1 MTSHLDLLYLPIRR
15 PGRLRYSSM
24 FCLVAI
30 LTATGC
36 GSDAYQE
43 KYDAALKKQENRSK
57 EVRDAYQ
64 GVPELQVNPQLISA
78 KWPLTLR
85 KPTILTKRPGR
96 DYAKGMPHEL
106 ESDQPI
112 SAGRL
117 HPPFMAAAE
126 SQLPGFIRCWET
138 FAGEEDK
145 PRTPYYMYV
154 AVVPATQAVPT
165 TDGADPAKDE
175 DEDNE
180 DAPVV
185 AIGNSPAAEIH
196 AKLAAWAGDEL
207 GDWEEIKCS
216 PGEWDDDS
224 SLSLTWKR
232 LSVEKADQEFLVYES
247 KDKPAVA
254 TVLSGRF
261 DVCLYEGK
269 KFHVIIA
276 WRVPLQAGVEA
287 EFNLDAVQKACLG
300 TLKGAD

>member
-1 MTSHLDLLYLPIRR
+1 MTSHLNLLYLSIRR
-15 PGRLRYSSM
+15 HHRLRYSSM

-57 EVRDAYQ
+57 EVRDAYK
-64 GVPELQVNPQLISA
+64 GVPELQVDPQLISA

-96 DYAKGMPHEL
+96 DYAKGMTHEQ

-112 SAGRL
+112 SARRL

-126 SQLPGFIRCWET
+126 SQLPGFVRCWEK
-138 FAGEEDK
+138 FAGEKDE
-145 PRTPYYMYV
+145 PLTPYYMYV

-185 AIGNSPAAEIH
+185 AAGNSPAAEIH

-216 PGEWDDDS
+216 PGEWDDDPAM
-224 SLSLTWKR
+224 SLTWKR
-232 LSVEKADQEFLVYES
+232 LSVNADQEFLVNES
-247 KDKPAVA
+247 EDKPAVA
-254 TVLSGRF
+254 TVLPGRF

>member
-1 MTSHLDLLYLPIRR
+1 MTSHLNLLYLSIRR

-24 FCLVAI
+24 FCLVAV

-64 GVPELQVNPQLISA
+64 GLPQLQVDPQLISA

-117 HPPFMAAAE
+117 HPPFMAAAK

-138 FAGEEDK
+138 FAGEDDK
-145 PRTPYYMYV
+145 QRTPYYMYV
-154 AVVPATQAVPT
+154 AVVPAVPA
-165 TDGADPAKDE
+165 TDDAANDEDNDAPKDE
-175 DEDNE
+175 DN
-180 DAPVV
+180 DAAPEAAV
-185 AIGNSPAAEIH
+185 GNSPAAEIH

-224 SLSLTWKR
+224 ALSLTWKR
-232 LSVEKADQEFLVYES
+232 LSVNADQEFLVYES

-254 TVLSGRF
+254 TVLPGRF

-276 WRVPLQAGVEA
+276 WRVPLQADVKA
-287 EFNLDAVQKACLG
+287 EFKLDAVQKACLG

>member
-1 MTSHLDLLYLPIRR
+1 MTSHLNLLYLPIRW
-15 PGRLRYSSM
+15 PGRLQSGLV
-24 FCLVAI
+24 FCLVA
-30 LTATGC
+30 LMTAAGC
-36 GSDAYQE
+36 GSHAYQE
-43 KYDAALKKQENRSK
+43 KYDAALKKQQSRSK
-57 EVRDAYQ
+57 EVSDAYQ
-64 GVPELQVNPQLISA
+64 GVPKLQVDPQLISA

-85 KPTILTKRPGR
+85 KPTILTKRPGSY
-96 DYAKGMPHEL
+96 YAKGMPHEL

-145 PRTPYYMYV
+145 QRTPYYMYV
-154 AVVPATQAVPT
+154 AVVPVVPVVPATDDA
-165 TDGADPAKDE
+165 AN
-175 DEDNE
+175 DEDN
-180 DAPVV
+180 DAAPEAAV
-185 AIGNSPAAEIH
+185 GNSPAAEIH
-196 AKLAAWAGDEL
+196 AKLAAGLGVEL

-216 PGEWDDDS
+216 PGEWDDDLA
-224 SLSLTWKR
+224 LSLTWKR
-232 LSVEKADQEFLVYES
+232 LSVNADQEFLVYES

-254 TVLSGRF
+254 TVLPGRF

-276 WRVPLQAGVEA
+276 WRVPLQADVEV
-287 EFNLDAVQKACLG
+287 EFKLDAVQKACLG